1 MRIIALSD
9 WRVQDIEQFIDYLE
23 ELKEKPDVIVY
34 AGDDLDR
41 FIEIDEIETKN
52 NINKFEKIANYSK
65 HGLCAVA
72 GNDDPPYYKNIIK
85 GKNVYDIHDNPFIID
100 NFALIGIEG
109 AVSKIGPLLLT
120 EKEVKTHLQTMVNR
134 VGNKQLIIVS
144 HSPPFKILDFAMR
157 FGRAHIG
164 STSLR
169 KFIDKYTNKIKLVIS
184 GHVHLQGGKS
194 EKFKDTL
201 VVNCASHDFPGSA
214 GKVAIIDISPDKVD
228 IKWKTHYGLSDV
240 PFVAKKRAK
249 VLKENGVS
257 NMKQLAALSF
267 DDPLSKKIEPFPLI
281 VTYAKAIISE
291 KMIVKRGIKSAF
303 DNIEN
308 GNIYFF
314 DAEYNA
320 ATTRSGPYG
329 LFLLGWMNTNGK
341 MQQIFLDRPQDEM
354 KKLKEFSE
362 WVEREKPLFIAYGS
376 KTADVPHLRNC
387 FSRFGMPFKSIE
399 NSFFDLYGDLLYTQ
413 SYKKQR
419 YYLPIPTPCGLKD
432 VSKFLGYPASEL
444 NLSSGIEAP
453 FEYEKFLR
461 KRKKTSKEKIKND
474 LLSYNQDDLK
484 RTKFIYDFLKKKD

>member
-1 MRIIALSD
+1 MQVIAFSD
-9 WRVQDIEQFIDYLE
+9 WRVQDIEHFIDYLE

-169 KFIDKYTNKIKLVIS
+169 KFINKYSDRTKLVIS

-194 EKFKDTL
+194 EKFKDTM
-201 VVNCASHDFPGSA
+201 VVNCASHDFPGSP
-214 GKVAIIDISPDKVD
+214 GKVAIIDFI
-228 IKWKTHYGLSDV
+228 ILY
-240 PFVAKKRAK
+240 
-249 VLKENGVS
+249 VLVY
-257 NMKQLAALSF
+257 L
-267 DDPLSKKIEPFPLI
+267 LI
-281 VTYAKAIISE
+281 
-291 KMIVKRGIKSAF
+291 
-303 DNIEN
+303 
-308 GNIYFF
+308 
-314 DAEYNA
+314 
-320 ATTRSGPYG
+320 P
-329 LFLLGWMNTNGK
+329 
-341 MQQIFLDRPQDEM
+341 
-354 KKLKEFSE
+354 
-362 WVEREKPLFIAYGS
+362 
-376 KTADVPHLRNC
+376 
-387 FSRFGMPFKSIE
+387 
-399 NSFFDLYGDLLYTQ
+399 
-413 SYKKQR
+413 
-419 YYLPIPTPCGLKD
+419 
-432 VSKFLGYPASEL
+432 
-444 NLSSGIEAP
+444 
-453 FEYEKFLR
+453 
-461 KRKKTSKEKIKND
+461 
-474 LLSYNQDDLK
+474 
-484 RTKFIYDFLKKKD
+484 